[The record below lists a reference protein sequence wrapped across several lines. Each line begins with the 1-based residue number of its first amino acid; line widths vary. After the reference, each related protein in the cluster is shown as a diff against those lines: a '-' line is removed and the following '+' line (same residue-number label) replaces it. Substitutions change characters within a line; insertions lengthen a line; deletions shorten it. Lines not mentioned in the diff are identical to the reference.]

1 MAIHGRSS
9 AIPERAAL
17 DAAVTSALLQP
28 EPSGW
33 PAPYAEGLTSP
44 LVGALVMNLPIA
56 LGVLDSSGCI
66 IAGNDAIKATAGSG
80 WRPGMRPEAM
90 VVPDDAPLLVRAIA
104 DAMHGGE
111 PQTLR
116 LALQHRA
123 DELRDINVIP
133 LPPGM
138 GVAAMI
144 AMRDIREQLRLEA
157 QVAAAT
163 RMQAVG
169 QLAGGIAHDFN
180 NLLTAVLALT
190 DQLLER
196 QVEAG
201 SDRDALLEIRRNGE
215 RGANLVAQLLAFAR
229 RQPQRRQMLDVR
241 HLVSGLKPLL
251 VQLLGPAIELEIVT
265 PPGRL
270 AVKADPGQMEQVI
283 VNLAVNARDAMK
295 GNGRLVIT
303 IADVPRREVAALGH
317 AIIPEIDHVAIDIT
331 DTGSGIPPHIMG
343 KIFEPFFSTKPQGQ
357 GTGLGLST
365 VYGIV
370 KQSDGY
376 IFARSG
382 PGGRGTTFSI
392 YLPGRPARG
401 LSSPAARRAA
411 KKDSGPGPA
420 GITVLL
426 VEDEAAVRMVF
437 ARGLERQGCI
447 VTPAADAMAAL
458 ALLRDG
464 LNPDVMVSDVMMP
477 GIDGVELAI
486 EAAKLRPGLGIVLM
500 SGYAELPRHRAADAR
515 GIRFLAKPFA
525 LGELVSAITSA
536 QPLES

>member
-1 MAIHGRSS
+1 MAD
-9 AIPERAAL
+9 RAAP
-17 DAAVTSALLQP
+17 DAAENAAPFKPLNSA
-28 EPSGW
+28 W
-33 PAPYAEGLTSP
+33 PAPYAEGLTNP
-44 LVGALVMNLPIA
+44 WMTALVMNLPIA
-56 LGVLDSSGCI
+56 LAVLDSSGRVA
-66 IAGNDAIKATAGSG
+66 AGNDAMKATAGEG
-80 WRPGMRPEAM
+80 WRPGMRPDAM
-90 VVPDDAPLLVRAIA
+90 VVSDDAPLLARAIA
-104 DAMHGGE
+104 DALHGGE
-111 PQTLR
+111 PQILR
-116 LALQHRA
+116 LALQHRP
-123 DELRDINVIP
+123 DELRDINLVP
-133 LPPGM
+133 MPPGM
-138 GVAAMI
+138 GVSALI
-144 AMRDIREQLRLEA
+144 AMRDIREQMKLEA

-163 RMQAVG
+163 RMQSVG
-169 QLAGGIAHDFN
+169 QLAGGVAHDFN

-201 SDRDALLEIRRNGE
+201 QDRDALLEIRRNGE
-215 RGANLVAQLLAFAR
+215 RGASLVAQLLAFAR
-229 RQPQRRQMLDVR
+229 RQPQRRQLLDLR
-241 HLVSGLKPLL
+241 QLVDGLRPLL
-251 VQLLGPAIELEIVT
+251 AQLLGPAIELEIHT
-265 PPGRL
+265 PAGRF

-295 GNGRLVIT
+295 ANGRLVIS
-303 IADVPRREVAALGH
+303 IADVPRRDVSALGH
-317 AIIPEIDHVAIDIT
+317 AIVPEIDHVSIDVT
-331 DTGSGIPPHIMG
+331 DTGSGIPPAIMG
-343 KIFEPFFSTKPQGQ
+343 KIFEPFFTTKAQGQ

-376 IFARSG
+376 IFAKSG

-392 YLPGRPARG
+392 YLPGRPSRG
-401 LSSPAARRAA
+401 LSSPAAKAA
-411 KKDSGPGPA
+411 QVEALPGPT
-420 GITVLL
+420 GVNVLL
-426 VEDEAAVRMVF
+426 VEDEAAVRTVF

-447 VTPAADAMAAL
+447 VTTAADAMAAL

-525 LGELVSAITSA
+525 LTELLGAIAAA
-536 QPLES
+536 QPLET

>member
-1 MAIHGRSS
+1 MFH
-9 AIPERAAL
+9 AA
-17 DAAVTSALLQP
+17 DAA
-28 EPSGW
+28 W

-44 LVGALVMNLPIA
+44 WISALVMNLPIA
-56 LGVLDSSGCI
+56 LAVLDSSGRI
-66 IAGNDAIKATAGSG
+66 VAGNDAIKVTAGES

-90 VVPDDAPLLVRAIA
+90 VVPDDSPLLARAIA
-104 DAMHGGE
+104 DAMQGGD
-111 PQTLR
+111 PQILR
-116 LALQHRA
+116 LALLHRP

-133 LPPGM
+133 MPPGI
-138 GVAAMI
+138 GVSAMI
-144 AMRDIREQLRLEA
+144 AMRDIREQMRLEA

-163 RMQAVG
+163 RMQSVG

-196 QVEAG
+196 QVQPG
-201 SDRDALLEIRRNGE
+201 SDRDAMLEIRRNGE
-215 RGANLVAQLLAFAR
+215 RGASLVAQLLAFAR
-229 RQPQRRQMLDVR
+229 RQPQRRQLLDLR
-241 HLVSGLKPLL
+241 QLVDGLRPLMA
-251 VQLLGPAIELEIVT
+251 QLLGPAIELEIVA
-265 PPGRL
+265 PSGRL

-283 VNLAVNARDAMK
+283 VNLAVNARDAMQA
-295 GNGRLVIT
+295 NGRLVIN

-317 AIIPEIDHVAIDIT
+317 AIMPQIDYVAIDVS
-331 DTGSGIPPHIMG
+331 DTGSGIPPEIMG

-376 IFARSG
+376 IFAKSG

-401 LSSPAARRAA
+401 LSTPASRAPAATEQV
-411 KKDSGPGPA
+411 PGPA

-426 VEDEAAVRMVF
+426 VEDEAAVRTVF

-458 ALLRDG
+458 ALLRGG

-486 EAAKLRPGLGIVLM
+486 EAARLRPGLGIVLM

-525 LGELVSAITSA
+525 LTELIAAISSA
-536 QPLES
+536 QPLGS

>member
-1 MAIHGRSS
+1 
-9 AIPERAAL
+9 
-17 DAAVTSALLQP
+17 
-28 EPSGW
+28 
-33 PAPYAEGLTSP
+33 
-44 LVGALVMNLPIA
+44 MNLPIA
-56 LGVLDSSGCI
+56 LAVLDSSGRI
-66 IAGNDAIKATAGSG
+66 IAGNDAIKATAGDS
-80 WRPGMRPEAM
+80 WRPGMKPESM
-90 VVPDDAPLLVRAIA
+90 VVPDDAPLLARAVA
-104 DAMHGGE
+104 DAMQGGE
-111 PQTLR
+111 PQILR
-116 LALQHRA
+116 LALQHRP
-123 DELRDINVIP
+123 DELRDINLIP
-133 LPPGM
+133 IPPGM
-138 GVAAMI
+138 GVAALI

-196 QVEAG
+196 QVEPGA
-201 SDRDALLEIRRNGE
+201 DRDALLEIRRNGE

-229 RQPQRRQMLDVR
+229 RQPQRRQMLDLR
-241 HLVSGLKPLL
+241 TLVAGLQPLL
-251 VQLLGPAIELEIVT
+251 VQLLGPAIELEIVA
-265 PPGRL
+265 PAGRF

-283 VNLAVNARDAMK
+283 VNLAVNARDAMQA
-295 GNGRLVIT
+295 NGRLVLT

-317 AIIPEIDHVAIDIT
+317 AIMPEIDYVAIDVS

-376 IFARSG
+376 IFAKSG
-382 PGGRGTTFSI
+382 PGARGTTFSI
-392 YLPGRPARG
+392 YLPGRPSRG
-401 LSSPAARRAA
+401 LTTPAHKPAVSSEA
-411 KKDSGPGPA
+411 KIGPVGL
-420 GITVLL
+420 TVLL
-426 VEDEAAVRMVF
+426 VEDEAAVRTVF

-458 ALLRDG
+458 ALLRYG

-525 LGELVSAITSA
+525 LAELVSAITSA
-536 QPLES
+536 QPLET

>member
-1 MAIHGRSS
+1 MVIPGRSS
-9 AIPERAAL
+9 AIPERGII
-17 DAAVTSALLQP
+17 DAVTSAAGFAP
-28 EPSGW
+28 VEAAW
-33 PAPYAEGLTSP
+33 PAPYAEGLTNPWLS
-44 LVGALVMNLPIA
+44 ALVMNLPIA
-56 LGVLDSSGCI
+56 LAVLDSAGRMA
-66 IAGNDAIKATAGSG
+66 AGNDAMKATAGDS

-90 VVPDDAPLLVRAIA
+90 VVPDDAPLLARAVS
-104 DAMHGGE
+104 DAMKGGE
-111 PQTLR
+111 PQILR
-116 LALQHRA
+116 LALANRP
-123 DELRDINVIP
+123 DELRDINIVP
-133 LPPGM
+133 MPPGL
-138 GVAAMI
+138 GVAALI
-144 AMRDIREQLRLEA
+144 AMRDIREQMRLEA

-163 RMQAVG
+163 RMQSVG
-169 QLAGGIAHDFN
+169 QLAGGVAHDFN

-196 QVEAG
+196 QIDAG
-201 SDRDALLEIRRNGE
+201 PDRDALLEIRRNGE
-215 RGANLVAQLLAFAR
+215 RGASLVAQLLAFAR
-229 RQPQRRQMLDVR
+229 RQPQRRQLLDIR
-241 HLVSGLKPLL
+241 QLVEGLRPLL
-251 VQLLGPAIELEIVT
+251 AQLLGPAIELEIAAS
-265 PPGRL
+265 PGRF

-295 GNGRLVIT
+295 GNGRLVIS
-303 IADVPRREVAALGH
+303 IADVPRREVKALGH
-317 AIIPEIDHVAIDIT
+317 DIIPEIDHVAIDVI
-331 DTGSGIPPHIMG
+331 DTGSGIPPGIIG
-343 KIFEPFFSTKPQGQ
+343 KIFEPFFTTKAQGQ

-376 IFARSG
+376 IFARPG

-401 LSSPAARRAA
+401 LTSAA
-411 KKDSGPGPA
+411 KIVEAGEATPGPT
-420 GITVLL
+420 GLNVLL
-426 VEDEAAVRMVF
+426 VEDEAAVRTVF

-447 VTPAADAMAAL
+447 VTTAADAVAAL

-464 LNPDVMVSDVMMP
+464 LAPDVMVSDVMMP

-525 LGELVSAITSA
+525 LGELLSAITAA
-536 QPLES
+536 QPLEN